1 MDNDNNIHFVARH
14 YRRGMFSTDAA
25 WRRLGIATAVSL
37 WRRYRVAAALAGA
50 IALSAAAAI
59 IYQQYNNVEPAK
71 EPETLAISP
80 METVRVVDFENA
92 PLPVVVE
99 RIREVYGVEVEGLP
113 ENADDYVLSL
123 RYEGTPVDLIDT
135 INDILST
142 EITVKER

>member
-1 MDNDNNIHFVARH
+1 M
-14 YRRGMFSTDAA
+14 
-25 WRRLGIATAVSL
+25 
-37 WRRYRVAAALAGA
+37 AAALAGV

-71 EPETLAISP
+71 EPETLVVSP

-142 EITVKER
+142 EMTVRER